1 VEAGWPNL
9 SDARLIDFEVGDR
22 PCRQKV
28 PVTWLGVEEK
38 ERHVPGSAL
47 VWREH
52 LKAKVEQTSGLVIR
66 RCRPLKQSPKGALY
80 FARFGFIRC
89 QKKRIIRVIL
99 GDGNLYIRELLC
111 CLIMESDVSRCGKR
125 HQERV
130 VLASKGTDDG
140 TFSHSH
146 L

>member
-1 VEAGWPNL
+1 MEAGWPIL
-9 SDARLIDFEVGDR
+9 SDAKLIDFEVGDR
-22 PCRQKV
+22 PWRQKA
-28 PVTWLGVEEK
+28 PVTSLRVEEK
-38 ERHVPGSAL
+38 ESHVPGSAFG
-47 VWREH
+47 WREH
-52 LKAKVEQTSGLVIR
+52 LKAKVEQTSGLVSR
-66 RCRPLKQSPKGALY
+66 RCRPLIQSPKGALY

-111 CLIMESDVSRCGKR
+111 CLMESDVSRCGKR

-140 TFSHSH
+140 TFSHSD